1 MIPCMH
7 ELATNCGL
15 LTSVALLVVMSLMWK
30 MCVDVQFSSLISVML
45 WVTAEVCYV
54 LKCTYYSYSTRVL
67 VTLNSA
73 PASSV
78 LPAHAACIPTPVLVK
93 GSS

>member
-30 MCVDVQFSSLISVML
+30 MCVDVQFSSLDFSNAMGHRRSLLRSEDLVEL
-45 WVTAEVCYV
+45 W
-54 LKCTYYSYSTRVL
+54 LWKK
-67 VTLNSA
+67 
-73 PASSV
+73 
-78 LPAHAACIPTPVLVK
+78 AAVGCELWK
-93 GSS
+93 SCCGL